1 MSIVVLE
8 NYINGE
14 FVASA
19 ATETLDL
26 INPVDESV
34 VGRTPVST
42 KEDVDAAVEAAQRA
56 FETWGKTTPSVR
68 QAALLKLADA
78 IEAHSDEIVAA
89 ESANTGQAHQ
99 MIADEEVKVGAD
111 QMRFF
116 AGAARLLE
124 GKAAGEYM
132 EGFTSYVRREPIGV
146 VGQVTPWNYPFM
158 MALWKIGPA
167 LAAGN
172 TIVLKPSDTTPG
184 STLVLAKLSKGILPD
199 GVFNVVLGNGGTGA
213 TLVENPA
220 LGLVSITGSVRAG
233 IAVAVSAAQ
242 QLKRA
247 HLELGGKAPAIVF
260 GDVDIEKTATGI
272 AEAAFFNGG
281 QDCTAATRV
290 IVHESIHDQ
299 LVEALVRNAEKLR
312 PGAPSDPDAFY
323 GPLNNINHFNA
334 VSDKIANLPASAK
347 IVTGGKRSGE
357 TGFFFEPTVI
367 TGVAQSDDIVQEETF
382 GPILTVQSFSDE
394 KEAITLANDVRFGLA
409 SSIWTKDHGV
419 TQRVSAALDFGA
431 VWINCHIPLVA
442 EMPHGGFKYSGYGKD
457 LLGLRSR
464 GLHPS
469 QARHEFARLSRR
481 PPAVRLYQPPAVNKG
496 AQQIPPIRKR
506 ATMRLIVGYLATPS
520 GKDGLVLGAQL
531 ARSLGAQLDICMVL
545 PPDRTLP
552 AKVPSEAGYDDILA
566 ARAHDWLAEAKAS
579 VPEDIQVEVH
589 LSFHESFAQGLLDEV
604 DRLNALAIVVGASGD
619 GLLGRHAIGSV
630 STELLTPPMSR

>member
-334 VSDKIANLPASAK
+334 VSDKIANLPASAARSDGRGTPK
-347 IVTGGKRSGE
+347 VLAMAARVGQDRYRRKAFGRNRILLRADRHHRRRAIRRHRAGRDFRSYPHSPELLRREGGDHACQRRSVRPGLE
-357 TGFFFEPTVI
+357 HLDQGSRCHATRLRCSRLRC
-367 TGVAQSDDIVQEETF
+367 GVDQLPHPARRR
-382 GPILTVQSFSDE
+382 
-394 KEAITLANDVRFGLA
+394 N
-409 SSIWTKDHGV
+409 
-419 TQRVSAALDFGA
+419 AARRLQVFRLRQG
-431 VWINCHIPLVA
+431 
-442 EMPHGGFKYSGYGKD
+442 S
-457 LLGLRSR
+457 LGLRSR

-481 PPAVRLYQPPAVNKG
+481 PSCCAPLS
-496 AQQIPPIRKR
+496 
-506 ATMRLIVGYLATPS
+506 TPR
-520 GKDGLVLGAQL
+520 G
-531 ARSLGAQLDICMVL
+531 
-545 PPDRTLP
+545 
-552 AKVPSEAGYDDILA
+552 
-566 ARAHDWLAEAKAS
+566 
-579 VPEDIQVEVH
+579 
-589 LSFHESFAQGLLDEV
+589 
-604 DRLNALAIVVGASGD
+604 
-619 GLLGRHAIGSV
+619 
-630 STELLTPPMSR
+630 

>member
-1 MSIVVLE
+1 MSIDVLE

-14 FVASA
+14 FVASS

-34 VGRTPVST
+34 VGRAPVST
-42 KEDVDAAVEAAQRA
+42 KADVDAAVEAAERA
-56 FETWGKTTPSVR
+56 FVSWGKTTPSVR
-68 QAALLKLADA
+68 QTALLKLADA
-78 IEAHSDEIVAA
+78 IEAHSDELVEA
-89 ESANTGQAHQ
+89 ECRNTGQPKQ
-99 MIADEEVKVGAD
+99 VIADEEIKVGAD
-111 QMRFF
+111 QLRFF
-116 AGAARLLE
+116 AGAARMLE

-132 EGFTSYVRREPIGV
+132 DGFTSYVRREPIGV

-172 TIVLKPSDTTPG
+172 TIVLKPSDTTPN
-184 STLVLAKLSKGILPD
+184 STLVLARLTKGILPD
-199 GVFNVVLGNGGTGA
+199 GVFNVVLGNGETGA

-233 IAVAVSAAQ
+233 IAVAVSAAR

-260 GDVDIEKTATGI
+260 GDVDIEKTASGI

-290 IVHESIHDQ
+290 LVHESIHDQ
-299 LVEALVRNAEKLR
+299 LVDALVRKAETLV
-312 PGAPSDPDAFY
+312 PGLPDDPDTFY

-334 VSDKIANLPASAK
+334 VSSKIASLPTSAK

-357 TGFFFEPTVI
+357 QGFFFEPTVI
-367 TGVAQSDDIVQEETF
+367 TGVDQRDDIVQEETF

-394 KEAITLANDVRFGLA
+394 KEAVTLANDVRYGLA
-409 SSIWTKDHGV
+409 SSVWTNDHGV
-419 TQRVSAALDFGA
+419 TQRLSAALDFGA

-457 LLGLRSR
+457 LS
-464 GLHPS
+464 
-469 QARHEFARLSRR
+469 
-481 PPAVRLYQPPAVNKG
+481 
-496 AQQIPPIRKR
+496 
-506 ATMRLIVGYLATPS
+506 GYGVEDYTRIKHVMS
-520 GKDGLVLGAQL
+520 
-531 ARSLGAQLDICMVL
+531 S
-545 PPDRTLP
+545 
-552 AKVPSEAGYDDILA
+552 
-566 ARAHDWLAEAKAS
+566 HD
-579 VPEDIQVEVH
+579 
-589 LSFHESFAQGLLDEV
+589 
-604 DRLNALAIVVGASGD
+604 
-619 GLLGRHAIGSV
+619 
-630 STELLTPPMSR
+630 

>member
-14 FVASA
+14 FVAST

-34 VGRTPVST
+34 VGRTPIST
-42 KEDVDAAVEAAQRA
+42 KADVDAAVEAAQRA

-233 IAVAVSAAQ
+233 IAVAASAAQ

-290 IVHESIHDQ
+290 LVHESIHDQ

-457 LLGLRSR
+457 LSAYGV
-464 GLHPS
+464 
-469 QARHEFARLSRR
+469 EDYTRLKHVMS
-481 PPAVRLYQPPAVNKG
+481 
-496 AQQIPPIRKR
+496 
-506 ATMRLIVGYLATPS
+506 S
-520 GKDGLVLGAQL
+520 
-531 ARSLGAQLDICMVL
+531 
-545 PPDRTLP
+545 
-552 AKVPSEAGYDDILA
+552 
-566 ARAHDWLAEAKAS
+566 HD
-579 VPEDIQVEVH
+579 
-589 LSFHESFAQGLLDEV
+589 
-604 DRLNALAIVVGASGD
+604 
-619 GLLGRHAIGSV
+619 
-630 STELLTPPMSR
+630 

>member
-1 MSIVVLE
+1 MSIDVLE

-14 FVASA
+14 FVASS

-34 VGRTPVST
+34 VGRAPVST
-42 KEDVDAAVEAAQRA
+42 KADVDAAVEAAERA
-56 FETWGKTTPSVR
+56 FVSWGKTTPSVR
-68 QAALLKLADA
+68 QTALLKLADA
-78 IEAHSDEIVAA
+78 IEAHSDELVEA
-89 ESANTGQAHQ
+89 ECRNTGQPKQ
-99 MIADEEVKVGAD
+99 VIADEEIKVGAD
-111 QMRFF
+111 QLRFF
-116 AGAARLLE
+116 AGAARMLE

-132 EGFTSYVRREPIGV
+132 DGFTSYVRREPIGV

-172 TIVLKPSDTTPG
+172 TIVLKPSDTTPN
-184 STLVLAKLSKGILPD
+184 STLVLARLTKGILPD
-199 GVFNVVLGNGGTGA
+199 GVFNVVLGNGETGA

-233 IAVAVSAAQ
+233 IAVAVSAAR

-260 GDVDIEKTATGI
+260 GDVDIEKTASGI

-290 IVHESIHDQ
+290 LVHESIHDQ
-299 LVEALVRNAEKLR
+299 LVDALVRKAETLV
-312 PGAPSDPDAFY
+312 PGLPDDPDAFY

-334 VSDKIANLPASAK
+334 VSSKIASLPTSAK

-357 TGFFFEPTVI
+357 QGFFFEPTVI
-367 TGVAQSDDIVQEETF
+367 TGVDQRDDIVQEETF

-394 KEAITLANDVRFGLA
+394 KEAVTLANDVRYGLA
-409 SSIWTKDHGV
+409 SSVWTNDHGV
-419 TQRVSAALDFGA
+419 TQRLSAALDFGA

-457 LLGLRSR
+457 LS
-464 GLHPS
+464 
-469 QARHEFARLSRR
+469 
-481 PPAVRLYQPPAVNKG
+481 
-496 AQQIPPIRKR
+496 
-506 ATMRLIVGYLATPS
+506 GYGVEDYTRIKHVMS
-520 GKDGLVLGAQL
+520 
-531 ARSLGAQLDICMVL
+531 S
-545 PPDRTLP
+545 
-552 AKVPSEAGYDDILA
+552 
-566 ARAHDWLAEAKAS
+566 HD
-579 VPEDIQVEVH
+579 
-589 LSFHESFAQGLLDEV
+589 
-604 DRLNALAIVVGASGD
+604 
-619 GLLGRHAIGSV
+619 
-630 STELLTPPMSR
+630 

>member
-99 MIADEEVKVGAD
+99 MIADEEVKVGSRSDAVL
-111 QMRFF
+111 R
-116 AGAARLLE
+116 RSRT
-124 GKAAGEYM
+124 
-132 EGFTSYVRREPIGV
+132 TSRGQGRPESTWRVSPPTSVVSRSASSVRSRPG
-146 VGQVTPWNYPFM
+146 TTRFM

-367 TGVAQSDDIVQEETF
+367 TGRRTIGRHRAGRDFRSYPHSPELLRREGGDHACQRRS
-382 GPILTVQSFSDE
+382 
-394 KEAITLANDVRFGLA
+394 VRPGLEHLDQGSRCHA
-409 SSIWTKDHGV
+409 TRLRCSRLRCGV
-419 TQRVSAALDFGA
+419 DQLPHPARRRNAARRLQVFRLRQG
-431 VWINCHIPLVA
+431 
-442 EMPHGGFKYSGYGKD
+442 S
-457 LLGLRSR
+457 LGLRSR

-481 PPAVRLYQPPAVNKG
+481 PSCCAPLS
-496 AQQIPPIRKR
+496 
-506 ATMRLIVGYLATPS
+506 TPR
-520 GKDGLVLGAQL
+520 G
-531 ARSLGAQLDICMVL
+531 
-545 PPDRTLP
+545 
-552 AKVPSEAGYDDILA
+552 
-566 ARAHDWLAEAKAS
+566 
-579 VPEDIQVEVH
+579 
-589 LSFHESFAQGLLDEV
+589 
-604 DRLNALAIVVGASGD
+604 
-619 GLLGRHAIGSV
+619 
-630 STELLTPPMSR
+630 